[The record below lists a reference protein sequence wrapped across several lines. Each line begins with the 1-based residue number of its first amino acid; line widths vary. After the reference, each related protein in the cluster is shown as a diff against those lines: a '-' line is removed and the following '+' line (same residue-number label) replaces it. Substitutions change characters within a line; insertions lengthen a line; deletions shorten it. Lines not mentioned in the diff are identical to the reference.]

1 MRCRSRVA
9 LLFVVA
15 AIASLPL
22 LQGCSTVGRVTGTS
36 KPGAT
41 TDAAARYM
49 PPDDP
54 MARPTQV
61 AWTSARASYCGF
73 MFDPVKLK
81 NDYMADES
89 RRRNN
94 PYQLQ
99 KISEAY
105 DYTLESVTGTIKS
118 DPTYCNKDRTDAIR
132 ADLKRYLAGDY
143 APTAKLAR

>member
-1 MRCRSRVA
+1 MRSRSRLA
-9 LLFVVA
+9 PLVVMA
-15 AIASLPL
+15 VIAGLPL
-22 LQGCSTVGRVTGTS
+22 LQGCSTVERVTGTS

-41 TDAAARYM
+41 TDAAARYV
-49 PPDDP
+49 PPSDP

-73 MFDPVKLK
+73 VFDPVKLK

-89 RRRNN
+89 RRGNP
-94 PYQLQ
+94 PYQLEQ
-99 KISEAY
+99 ISHAY
-105 DYTLESVTGTIKS
+105 DYTLESVTYTIKD
-118 DPTYCNKDRTDAIR
+118 DPKYCNKDRTDAIR

>member
-1 MRCRSRVA
+1 MRSRSRLA
-9 LLFVVA
+9 PLFVA

-22 LQGCSTVGRVTGTS
+22 LQGCSTVGRITGTS
-36 KPGAT
+36 KPGAA
-41 TDAAARYM
+41 TDAAARYI
-49 PPDDP
+49 PPQDP

-73 MFDPVKLK
+73 VFDPVKLK
-81 NDYMADES
+81 NDYMVDES
-89 RRRNN
+89 RRGNY

-99 KISEAY
+99 QISQAY
-105 DYTLESVTGTIKS
+105 DYTLESVTDTIKS
-118 DPTYCNKDRTDAIR
+118 DQKYCNKDRTDAIR